1 MAALARASA
10 LLLACLGLATVATV
24 ATGTLQQA
32 GRPGAP
38 RSDSPT
44 LYVCQKGQ
52 CVPDARGLPLAECQ
66 QACVPPPSENYTC
79 HSGQCV
85 VSGSGLPK
93 AECTQVCGG
102 PGPAPAPA
110 VPDVVSRAV
119 ATPDLSTFVTALKA
133 GGLVTT
139 LEGHLGFTEEFT
151 VFAPSNK
158 AFQNLPAGVLANLLK
173 PENKAALD
181 NVLTYHVVGNHTAL
195 HTKSL
200 VDREVLTTL
209 EGNELTVRRSGDDV
223 FINSAKVTTANLS
236 ASNGIVH
243 IIDEVLLPC
252 PAEPADGKHLWFRG
266 FTLSDE
272 SDPSGKYQCGEVDAG
287 PRLPDDIFDPSN
299 AAALKAYEAATIALF
314 SFCNTRGCTFGP
326 FLELGRCADKNY
338 TVLGHSKTNGQTFPN
353 KTERVDWAPH
363 KLMDGVCQKQCLC
376 NFGNGTGGK
385 PSLQLP
391 TCQDQPDDPRARKFC
406 SLCGPKYNTPIE
418 ISLFE
423 CGVPSCPRPSKPPS
437 SCSWPLCN
445 TTGRCC
451 SEVCRDEG
459 CGAHCPICGP
469 GVGTPGDSCYGC
481 SASSDCNRSC

>member
-1 MAALARASA
+1 MTDNREHLDAQIVYDRDFSYDFFAYKTLEKSYLLRLNGKIVERPQHMIMRVAIGIHCNPDDPASTIMEKVIETYTYMSQKWFTHA
-10 LLLACLGLATVATV
+10 
-24 ATGTLQQA
+24 
-32 GRPGAP
+32 
-38 RSDSPT
+38 SPT
-44 LYVCQKGQ
+44 LFNAG
-52 CVPDARGLPLAECQ
+52 
-66 QACVPPPSENYTC
+66 TC
-79 HSGQCV
+79 SPQ
-85 VSGSGLPK
+85 
-93 AECTQVCGG
+93 
-102 PGPAPAPA
+102 
-110 VPDVVSRAV
+110 
-119 ATPDLSTFVTALKA
+119 LSSCFLLTVTEDSIEGIYETLKRCALISKTA
-133 GGLVTT
+133 GGI
-139 LEGHLGFTEEFT
+139 G
-151 VFAPSNK
+151 
-158 AFQNLPAGVLANLLK
+158 LAIHNIRAT
-173 PENKAALD
+173 NS
-181 NVLTYHVVGNHTAL
+181 YI
-195 HTKSL
+195 
-200 VDREVLTTL
+200 
-209 EGNELTVRRSGDDV
+209 SGT
-223 FINSAKVTTANLS
+223 NG